1 MRERLQK
8 ILARAGIASRRA
20 SEDLIRAGRVRVNGK
35 VIDIGAS
42 ADAEVDHI
50 EFDGKPIVR
59 PRASRVLLLNK
70 PAGYVSTSRIDRE
83 KGRSVLDLVPSDRR
97 YFTVGRLDRDSSG
110 LLLLT
115 DDGDLAYRLTH
126 PKHGTRKYYELETN
140 RRLEDEELDKLAT
153 GVMLDDGVA
162 RAVEVK
168 RLRGYRIKLVLGEG
182 RNREIRRM
190 IEALDARVRSLHRT
204 GVGPLRLQDL
214 PLGHWRELSAQE
226 IAALR
231 GPAQDP
237 QT

>member
-1 MRERLQK
+1 MKERLQK

-20 SEDLIRAGRVRVNGK
+20 SEELIRAGRVRVNGK
-35 VIDIGAS
+35 VVDIGAS

-50 EFDGKPIVR
+50 EFDGKPVVR

-70 PAGYVSTSRIDRE
+70 PVGYVSTSRIDRE

-153 GVMLDDGVA
+153 GVMIEDGIA
-162 RAVEVK
+162 RALEVK

-190 IEALDARVRSLHRT
+190 IEALDARVRALHRT

-214 PLGHWRELSAQE
+214 PLGHWRELSAKE
-226 IAALR
+226 IAALH
-231 GPAQDP
+231 GPAKDSHA
-237 QT
+237 